1 MNLYEFLLVALALL
15 IAVGVYFLERQ
26 ERKELLNR
34 FMAKDL
40 KEYSYYD
47 RKFKKDIVE
56 ETKIEE
62 EARKER
68 DDFRDV
74 QKGISPKEFE
84 DVPEEPEEEE
94 E

>member
-1 MNLYEFLLVALALL
+1 MNIYEFLLVAFALL
-15 IAVGVYFLERQ
+15 IAVGVYLLERQ
-26 ERKELLNR
+26 ERRELLNR
-34 FMAKDL
+34 FMAKDF

-47 RKFKKDIVE
+47 KKFKKDITE
-56 ETKIEE
+56 ETKIED

-68 DDFRDV
+68 DDFRER

>member
-68 DDFRDV
+68 DDFREG
-74 QKGISPKEFE
+74 QKGIDRKEFE